1 MENYFRNRLFL
12 SEFSGWYLYTH
23 HMENLSLNSYLAISN
38 VLGWERLPASVAMP
52 AIDLIISHYCYAL
65 NERYG
70 ISIDPNDAADML
82 TANWPANDIFGLILG
97 APDEVDPIQ
106 LKGFIN
112 LREDIEFFM
121 KCGFAI
127 ENIDLN
133 YVEEAANAETPDMK

>member
-1 MENYFRNRLFL
+1 
-12 SEFSGWYLYTH
+12 
-23 HMENLSLNSYLAISN
+23 
-38 VLGWERLPASVAMP
+38 
-52 AIDLIISHYCYAL
+52 
-65 NERYG
+65 
-70 ISIDPNDAADML
+70 ML

-133 YVEEAANAETPDMK
+133 YVEEVANAETPDMK